1 MKEKKIL
8 YLISGITVCILVI
21 GVSFAFWYLNLEQ
34 TTPNVVTSGCFSMEF
49 TEGNAINLNDAYPIS
64 DEEGMKLTPYT
75 FTIQNTCTTDSSYQI
90 NLETLTGSGKVLPDK
105 YLKANL
111 QEGNESKI
119 TTKLD
124 KTINSELE
132 TETTIEGATTAYK
145 LLTGTLTPNESK
157 SYSLHLWMHSD
168 VGPSSDS
175 MNATYQGKINI
186 VTSYT
191 RTLATLEDTIKSLP
205 IVTSGNGLYEVSHS
219 DAEITYTDDV
229 TAQNLLKQT
238 ELRYAGSNPNNYVE
252 FNGELWRVIGLVNTS
267 EGQRVKLIRNESI
280 GSYSWD
286 SSDVSINGG
295 FGVNEWS
302 ISKLQNLLNEGAYFN
317 RTNGNCYS
325 AENNQT
331 IACDFS
337 NTGLLA
343 NSKEMIDEITWNLG
357 STGELATS
365 EWSTENF
372 YNVERSNQTGKI
384 CTEGEYCTDSINR
397 TFTWQGQVGLMYPS
411 DYGYATSGGDSTTR
425 NNCLQ
430 NSLYNSWNTTE
441 YSDCKNNDWLLPPN
455 YTLWTLVS
463 RSSTDSGYLILY
475 ISKDGIIYNS
485 GAYYSYQVKPTI
497 YLKSSTKVM
506 GGNGSS
512 ENPYQLTI

>member
-132 TETTIEGATTAYK
+132 TETTIEGATAAYK
-145 LLTGTLTPNESK
+145 LLTGTLTPNETK

-229 TAQNLLKQT
+229 TAQNNLKQT
-238 ELRYAGSNPNNYVE
+238 ELRYAGSNPNNYVN
-252 FNGELWRVIGLVNTS
+252 FNGEL
-267 EGQRVKLIRNESI
+267 
-280 GSYSWD
+280 
-286 SSDVSINGG
+286 
-295 FGVNEWS
+295 
-302 ISKLQNLLNEGAYFN
+302 
-317 RTNGNCYS
+317 
-325 AENNQT
+325 
-331 IACDFS
+331 
-337 NTGLLA
+337 
-343 NSKEMIDEITWNLG
+343 
-357 STGELATS
+357 
-365 EWSTENF
+365 
-372 YNVERSNQTGKI
+372 
-384 CTEGEYCTDSINR
+384 
-397 TFTWQGQVGLMYPS
+397 
-411 DYGYATSGGDSTTR
+411 
-425 NNCLQ
+425 
-430 NSLYNSWNTTE
+430 
-441 YSDCKNNDWLLPPN
+441 
-455 YTLWTLVS
+455 
-463 RSSTDSGYLILY
+463 
-475 ISKDGIIYNS
+475 
-485 GAYYSYQVKPTI
+485 
-497 YLKSSTKVM
+497 
-506 GGNGSS
+506 
-512 ENPYQLTI
+512 